1 MLSICRKDESEEEE
15 TGNGP
20 LKKLI
25 KKDSFQVDW
34 QYGVHQENS
43 DIPWQV
49 CDKAA
54 PNRQAAV

>member
-1 MLSICRKDESEEEE
+1 MKKKRPEMA
-15 TGNGP
+15 N

>member
-1 MLSICRKDESEEEE
+1 MKKKRPEMA
-15 TGNGP
+15 N

-43 DIPWQV
+43 GIPWQV

-54 PNRQAAV
+54 SKWKAAV